1 MSVKAFI
8 TRIMPIYKSSY
19 KVGSLIKRLIFSVDN
34 LESLPVGQSLNSFLN
49 RVARNIFILFLTLSS
64 SLAYIQISLL
74 EINILWSFL
83 SSLTISMCLSIF
95 IMNLYTYSVRMDHS
109 SNLSREYPVFILLF
123 AVFHYLNLYS
133 ILMEV
138 ANVFGDYLRYT
149 REYIRRWIASF
160 YISSSSLESII
171 FSSLE
176 KIPSN
181 DLRTFLLNYLRVVSA
196 GGDVKRYVS
205 TSLSNMIER
214 LRLNWEDSWRS
225 AVGRLE
231 MIILIFG
238 LTPSIVMSVITLATA
253 DLISMVFISMT
264 LILPIIGFFTYV
276 YLDSQLIRIPI
287 STNPRIS
294 IRMLTVSMILAV
306 LSQFILVSLNTPFI
320 ESIAISTSIFLVYP
334 SLNSIRIWM
343 IHRRVDK
350 ELSMLLRNMEELM
363 RYGFSLSETIMRIDL
378 NRFSKEIRTAVRRII
393 HFLEYRDPGV
403 YIFEDKVYSGV
414 AKLSFLMIHEII
426 KSGGGLDELIFL
438 REVIDEY
445 VKMYSRK
452 VRYAIVPLLTGI
464 FVIVSG
470 VYNFWS
476 IKEILLT
483 IPSGTSL
490 MLMSSYMA
498 AVPWLSLLF
507 KIVSLMN
514 TFITGFLIAKVIHD
528 DIHYTYPVLILLL
541 SLSISLLIF
550 QI

>member
-1 MSVKAFI
+1 MSVKDLI
-8 TRIMPIYKSSY
+8 NRLKHPIIPGNMVSQFAR
-19 KVGSLIKRLIFSVDN
+19 RLIFSVDD
-34 LESLPVGQSLNSFLN
+34 LESLPVGESLNGFVN
-49 RVARNIFILFLTLSS
+49 RVARNTMALFLIVFTA
-64 SLAYIQISLL
+64 LAYIQASLIGINLLWSSASALVISL
-74 EINILWSFL
+74 
-83 SSLTISMCLSIF
+83 CLSILL
-95 IMNLYTYSVRMDHS
+95 MNLYTYSVKMDHS
-109 SNLSREYPVFILLF
+109 SSLSREYPVFILVF

-138 ANVFGDYLRYT
+138 AGVFGDYLRYT
-149 REYIRRWIASF
+149 REYIRRWIAAF
-160 YISSSSLESII
+160 YISSSSLETII

-176 KIPSN
+176 KIPNN
-181 DLRTFLLNYLRVVSA
+181 DLRGFLLNYLRVVSA

-253 DLISMVFISMT
+253 DLISMVFISMM

-276 YLDSQLIRIPI
+276 YLDSQLIRIPV
-287 STNPRIS
+287 SSHPRI
-294 IRMLTVSMILAV
+294 RVKVLTISMAGAV
-306 LSQFILVSLNTPFI
+306 ASQFLLLSLDMPII
-320 ESIAISTSIFLVYP
+320 ESIAISSSIFLIYP
-334 SLNSIRIWM
+334 SFNSIKTWM
-343 IHRRVDK
+343 LHRRVDK

-363 RYGFSLSETIMRIDL
+363 RYGFSLSETIMKIDL
-378 NRFSKEIRTAVRRII
+378 DRFSKEVRTAIRKII
-393 HFLEYRDPGV
+393 HFLEYRDASV
-403 YIFEDKVYSGV
+403 YVFEDDTYSGI
-414 AKLSFLMIHEII
+414 AKLSFWMIHEII

-445 VKMYSRK
+445 VKMYSMK
-452 VRYAIVPLLTGI
+452 VRYAIVPLLTGV
-464 FVIVSG
+464 FVIFSG

-483 IPSGTSL
+483 IPSGTGL
-490 MLMSSYMA
+490 VVMSSYMSA
-498 AVPWLSLLF
+498 IPWLSLLF
-507 KIVSLMN
+507 KMVSLMN

>member
-1 MSVKAFI
+1 MSVKDLI
-8 TRIMPIYKSSY
+8 SRLKHPIIPGNMVSQFAR
-19 KVGSLIKRLIFSVDN
+19 RLIFSVDD
-34 LESLPVGQSLNSFLN
+34 LESLPVGESLNGFVN
-49 RVARNIFILFLTLSS
+49 RVARNTMALFLIVFTA
-64 SLAYIQISLL
+64 LAYIQASLIGINLLWSSASALVISL
-74 EINILWSFL
+74 
-83 SSLTISMCLSIF
+83 CLSILL
-95 IMNLYTYSVRMDHS
+95 MNLYTYSVKIDHS
-109 SNLSREYPVFILLF
+109 STLSREYPVFILVF

-138 ANVFGDYLRYT
+138 AGVFGDYLRYT
-149 REYIRRWIASF
+149 REYIRRWIAAF
-160 YISSSSLESII
+160 YISSSSLETII

-176 KIPSN
+176 KIPNN
-181 DLRTFLLNYLRVVSA
+181 DLRGFLLNYLRVVSA

-253 DLISMVFISMT
+253 DLISMVFISMM

-276 YLDSQLIRIPI
+276 YLDSQLIRIPV
-287 STNPRIS
+287 SSHPRI
-294 IRMLTVSMILAV
+294 RVKVLTISMAGAV
-306 LSQFILVSLNTPFI
+306 ASQFLLLSLDMPII
-320 ESIAISTSIFLVYP
+320 ESIAISSSIFLIYP
-334 SLNSIRIWM
+334 SFNSIKTWM
-343 IHRRVDK
+343 LHRRVDK

-363 RYGFSLSETIMRIDL
+363 RYGFSLSETIMKIDL
-378 NRFSKEIRTAVRRII
+378 DRFSKEVRTAIRKII
-393 HFLEYRDPGV
+393 HFLEYRDASV
-403 YIFEDKVYSGV
+403 YVFEDDTYSGI
-414 AKLSFLMIHEII
+414 AKLSFWMIHEII

-445 VKMYSRK
+445 VKMYSMK
-452 VRYAIVPLLTGI
+452 VRYAIVPLLTGV
-464 FVIVSG
+464 FVIFSG

-483 IPSGTSL
+483 IPSGTGL
-490 MLMSSYMA
+490 VVMSSYMSA
-498 AVPWLSLLF
+498 IPWLSLLF
-507 KIVSLMN
+507 KMVSLMN